1 MHHINKKHF
10 TLDSQLWK
18 DQIWKMWHDVRHI
31 EKFLKYLNTEKSLR
45 SKDFTEHCICIKE
58 YFDMFFCT
66 LKHIPQAQNS
76 LNHWI
81 SIMIFSLKNILEEH
95 ISFNGYIKIINVG
108 IKFLIEVS
116 THKKAKLNL
125 YENENL
131 YSQFQKLFKSVLWL
145 CFKTKSFK
153 FFSTI
158 SDFVDI
164 HEGSFYTY
172 A

>member
-1 MHHINKKHF
+1 
-10 TLDSQLWK
+10 
-18 DQIWKMWHDVRHI
+18 
-31 EKFLKYLNTEKSLR
+31 
-45 SKDFTEHCICIKE
+45 
-58 YFDMFFCT
+58 
-66 LKHIPQAQNS
+66 
-76 LNHWI
+76 
-81 SIMIFSLKNILEEH
+81 MIFSLKNILEEH

-116 THKKAKLNL
+116 THKKVKLNL
-125 YENENL
+125 YKNENL